1 MRIRISGMLAC
12 VLMCSNLGSQAVSLS
27 NFNVESILSIQED
40 SFMPNADTEVSAGA
54 RFAPAASVLIE
65 AAFTLEISD
74 MADFLHPLPEYRE
87 PGNFYFDGASLQFPR
102 RSETGASW
110 GVFTGFFDDPSS
122 DSLLKRELKTS
133 VSPPE
138 FRAMPAG
145 SVFDP
150 DPVIAGNGLV
160 FWGVPGD
167 GSLALAGYGYW
178 NSLMGSDTALTWDV
192 RASRTDVFF
201 TYNMYGG
208 FLAEMATGVPYL
220 RAGFTG
226 LFSSEQGNSLFI
238 EGILKDYAPGSKKRI
253 DRNIHVLFEPR
264 IQLRPADIALSFF
277 YSPLEEENTNYIGG
291 NLLIGFG
298 GLKKNRMRGGMSVLA
313 SIDPNNPGTIS
324 PFSFSLT
331 PFYAVA
337 KGDFAIE
344 SAAVIH
350 PLSFDEWRSAVQL
363 QLRVKAVY

>member
-12 VLMCSNLGSQAVSLS
+12 TYVFQPRLPGSVAVD
-27 NFNVESILSIQED
+27 FNVESILSIQETP
-40 SFMPNADTEVSAGA
+40 SCPTPTP
-54 RFAPAASVLIE
+54 RYPRRCFAPAASVLIE
-65 AAFTLEISD
+65 
-74 MADFLHPLPEYRE
+74 PLY
-87 PGNFYFDGASLQFPR
+87 PGNLRYGRFSASAARIPRTGNLFDGASFNSAQKRNR
-102 RSETGASW
+102 RELGIRFSTTHRRIR
-110 GVFTGFFDDPSS
+110 F
-122 DSLLKRELKTS
+122 KELKTS

-138 FRAMPAG
+138 FAIPAG

-264 IQLRPADIALSFF
+264 IQLRPADIAFIF

-298 GLKKNRMRGGMSVLA
+298 DLKKTRMRGGMSVLA